1 MHSVS
6 YRALRRVAAWMQA
19 VLALGLPF
27 VRVSGESA
35 LRFDIPSLKLYFFGS
50 VIWIS
55 EATFFLLVFLLFFIG
70 VLLFTA
76 LYGRIWCG
84 WMCPQSVLSGIT
96 RSIERTAL
104 WFTGHHVLRSIA
116 SHALLVLFSTLASAG
131 LIGYFVSPYD
141 VFTDA
146 RSGSLGPWTS
156 WSWVVLG
163 TLTYLNLAFMRQAFC
178 GSVCPIAGFQ
188 DAKPV
193 IGYLRVITSETDRKG
208 IRSRIAGL
216 SAAFAFI
223 AALFAY
229 EVFIRMPV
237 DFWVM
242 RDEAQ
247 AHHNV
252 GIKGVMLNAY
262 VLVVENRSLQPE
274 SYRLTVSG
282 ISNVALVVPQNPLM
296 IPPNTSVTMKIYV
309 SAKRKDIADRV
320 TRLRFTLESTSSREI
335 RVVQEAPFIYPDR
348 TDKGLEI

>member
-1 MHSVS
+1 MKTIS
-6 YRALRRVAAWMQA
+6 YRTLRWVAAWTQM
-19 VLALGLPF
+19 VLVLGLPF

-35 LRFDIPSLKLYFFGS
+35 LRFDVPSLKLYFFGS

-55 EATFFLLVFLLFFIG
+55 EATFFILVFLLFFVG
-70 VLLFTA
+70 VMLFTA

-96 RSIERTAL
+96 RSIEQAAL
-104 WFTGHHVLRSIA
+104 WFTGHPVLRTIA
-116 SHALLVLFSTLASAG
+116 SHSLLFLFSALVSAS
-131 LIGYFVSPYD
+131 LTGYFVSPYD
-141 VFTDA
+141 VIADI
-146 RSGSLGPWTS
+146 RLGSLGPWTS
-156 WSWVVLG
+156 WSWVVVG
-163 TLTYLNLAFMRQAFC
+163 VLTYANLVFVRQAFC
-178 GSVCPIAGFQ
+178 GAVCPIARFQ
-188 DAKPV
+188 DAKPL
-193 IGYLRVITSETDRKG
+193 IRKG
-208 IRSRIAGL
+208 VRSRVAGL
-216 SAAFAFI
+216 SVAFAFI

-247 AHHNV
+247 AYHNV
-252 GIKGVMLNAY
+252 VIKGTMLNAY

-274 SYRLTVSG
+274 SYHLTVSG
-282 ISNVALVVPQNPLM
+282 ISNAELVVPQNPLL

-309 SAKRKDIADRV
+309 SAKRKDLVDRV

-335 RVVQEAPFIYPDR
+335 RIVQEASFIYPDR